1 MLDNLV
7 FSLNAT
13 VPVFLLMVLGLFL
26 HRIGWM
32 DDRFAS
38 YLNGFVFHLPLPV
51 LLFRQ
56 LATVRIVEVW
66 DAKFVVFCFAVT
78 FLSVLIALLCS
89 LPLRERALR
98 GEFIQAS
105 YRSSAA
111 LLGVSLIMNMYGTGG
126 MAPLMIIGAVPL
138 YNVMAVLVLMVT
150 AGEGKLDGALLR
162 RTLRNVLLN
171 PIIDGIALGFV
182 WSALRIPMPA
192 ILDKFTSN
200 VGALATPLGLT
211 AMGATF
217 SFKKALG
224 RVKPALSASFLKLF
238 GFEILFL
245 PLAVSLGFRTEK
257 LVAILVM
264 LGSATTVSCYVMAK
278 AMGHEGVL
286 SSSCVM
292 LTTMLSAFSLTF
304 WIFLMR
310 SMGFI

>member
-171 PIIDGIALGFV
+171 PIIDGIALGLSGRPSVFPCRPS
-182 WSALRIPMPA
+182 WTSSPATWALWPPRW
-192 ILDKFTSN
+192 D
-200 VGALATPLGLT
+200 
-211 AMGATF
+211 
-217 SFKKALG
+217 
-224 RVKPALSASFLKLF
+224 
-238 GFEILFL
+238 
-245 PLAVSLGFRTEK
+245 
-257 LVAILVM
+257 
-264 LGSATTVSCYVMAK
+264 
-278 AMGHEGVL
+278 
-286 SSSCVM
+286 
-292 LTTMLSAFSLTF
+292 
-304 WIFLMR
+304 
-310 SMGFI
+310 